1 MQLPPVKRI
10 RFFQTKSNRK
20 LKRKVRKRPLHLIP
34 ALPVEWGKTGI
45 LSSVACNLDVDILTA
60 CLPLLEE
67 SRIDALEW
75 SFDAL
80 YREKEIPGWFNDL
93 LTAFSNEHRLIGHGI
108 FFSLFSGKW
117 LAGQEDWLRQLQR
130 MCRDF
135 QFDHITE
142 HFGFMTGKD
151 FHHGAPLGIPYTS
164 TTLRIGRDRLKR
176 IYDACRCP
184 VGLEN
189 LAFSTSVEEV
199 KRHGVFLEQLLE
211 PVNGFIIL
219 DLHNIYCQLHN
230 FGIAFEELIG
240 LYPLHRVREIHIS
253 GGSWDKSQADPGRT
267 VRRDTHDHAV
277 PEEVFRLLESAIG
290 RCPHLRYVVL
300 EQLGVGLQTAAAR
313 KTFYDDFLKM
323 QRIVRENDP
332 MLVHEP
338 ERTFLPGSI
347 FLPGEKAEDETL
359 YQQQLELSRIL
370 ETASTYEEVI
380 HRLSNSSLARSDW
393 EIENWEPYMVEVAMK
408 IAQKWKVNSINS

>member
-1 MQLPPVKRI
+1 M
-10 RFFQTKSNRK
+10 
-20 LKRKVRKRPLHLIP
+20 
-34 ALPVEWGKTGI
+34 EWVKTGI
-45 LSSVACNLDVDILTA
+45 LSSVACNLDVDMLTA

-67 SRIDALEW
+67 SKIDALEW

-80 YREKEIPGWFNDL
+80 YREKEIPDWFRDL
-93 LTAFSNEHRLIGHGI
+93 LTAFGNEHRLIGHGI

-117 LAGQEDWLRQLQR
+117 LAGQEEWLQQLRQ

-135 QFDHITE
+135 RFDHITE

-176 IYDACRCP
+176 IYDACACP

-189 LAFSTSVEEV
+189 LAFSTSAEEV
-199 KRHGVFLEQLLE
+199 KRHGVFLDQLLE

-219 DLHNIYCQLHN
+219 DLHNLYCQLHN
-230 FGIAFEELIG
+230 FGIAFEDLIA

-253 GGSWDKSQADPGRT
+253 GGSWDESQADPGRT
-267 VRRDTHDHAV
+267 VRRDTHDNSV
-277 PEEVFRLLESAIG
+277 PQEVFRLLENAIG

-313 KTFYDDFLKM
+313 KTFYNDFLTM
-323 QRIVRENDP
+323 QSIVREKDE
-332 MLVHEP
+332 MLLP
-338 ERTFLPGSI
+338 GPANTFLSGPVQLS
-347 FLPGEKAEDETL
+347 GEKAEDETL
-359 YQQQLELSRIL
+359 YRQQLELSGIL
-370 ETASTYEEVI
+370 ETAASYEEAI
-380 HRLSNSSLARSDW
+380 HRLHNSSLARSDW
-393 EIENWEPYMVEVAMK
+393 KVETWEPYMVEVAMK
-408 IAQKWKVNSINS
+408 IAQKWKVNSVNS

>member
-1 MQLPPVKRI
+1 MKR
-10 RFFQTKSNRK
+10 R
-20 LKRKVRKRPLHLIP
+20 VRKRPPYHSPVLL
-34 ALPVEWGKTGI
+34 VEWVKPGI

-60 CLPLLEE
+60 CIPLLEG

-80 YREKEIPGWFNDL
+80 YREEEIPDWFRDL
-93 LTAFSNEHRLIGHGI
+93 LTAFANEHRLIGHGI
-108 FFSLFSGKW
+108 FFSLFSGRW
-117 LAGQEDWLRQLQR
+117 LAGQEEWLHQLRRVCQDYR
-130 MCRDF
+130 
-135 QFDHITE
+135 FDHITE

-151 FHHGAPLGIPYTS
+151 FHHGAPLGVPYTP

-189 LAFSTSVEEV
+189 LAFSTSAEEV

-219 DLHNIYCQLHN
+219 DLHNLYCQLHN
-230 FGIAFEELIG
+230 FGIAFEDLID

-253 GGSWDKSQADPGRT
+253 GGSWDNSKANPDRT
-267 VRRDTHDHAV
+267 VRRDTHDNAV
-277 PEEVFRLLESAIG
+277 PQEVFRLLENAIE
-290 RCPHLRYVVL
+290 RCPHLKYVVL

-323 QRIVRENDP
+323 QSIVQEKSKTLDP
-332 MLVHEP
+332 GTVD
-338 ERTFLPGSI
+338 TFLPGSVLLTEI
-347 FLPGEKAEDETL
+347 KAEDETL
-359 YQQQLELSRIL
+359 HRQQLELSRIL
-370 ETASTYEEVI
+370 ETAVSYEEVI
-380 HRLSNSSLARSDW
+380 HRLNNSSLVSSDW
-393 EIENWEPYMVEVAMK
+393 KIEAWEPCMVETAMK
-408 IAQKWKVNSINS
+408 IAQKWMRGV

>member
-1 MQLPPVKRI
+1 MKQGTPVI
-10 RFFQTKSNRK
+10 C
-20 LKRKVRKRPLHLIP
+20 
-34 ALPVEWGKTGI
+34 
-45 LSSVACNLDVDILTA
+45 SSVACNLDTDMLAA

-80 YREKEIPGWFNDL
+80 YREKEIPGWFRDL
-93 LTAFSNEHRLIGHGI
+93 LTAFGNEHRLIGHGI
-108 FFSLFSGKW
+108 FFSLFSGRW
-117 LAGQEDWLRQLQR
+117 LEGQQEWLQQLRR

-135 QFDHITE
+135 TFSHITE

-151 FHHGAPLGIPYTS
+151 FHHGAPLGIPYTPA
-164 TTLRIGRDRLKR
+164 TLSIGRDRLKR

-189 LAFSTSVEEV
+189 LAFSTSIEEV

-219 DLHNIYCQLHN
+219 DLHNLYCQLHN
-230 FGIAFEELIG
+230 FGMAFDELIA

-253 GGSWDKSQADPGRT
+253 GGSWDHSLADPGRT
-267 VRRDTHDHAV
+267 VRRDTHDHSV
-277 PEEVFRLLESAIG
+277 PSEVFRLLEDALG
-290 RCPHLRYVVL
+290 RCPHIKYVVL

-323 QRIVRENDP
+323 QNIVQRDHRLQTTAGFVNA
-332 MLVHEP
+332 
-338 ERTFLPGSI
+338 FLPGSI
-347 FLPGEKAEDETL
+347 LLPDTRVEDETL

-370 ETASTYEEVI
+370 ETAATHEEAI
-380 HRLSNSSLARSDW
+380 HALLQSSLAHSSW
-393 EIENWEPYMVEVAMK
+393 QIESWEPYMVEAAIK
-408 IAQKWKVNSINS
+408 IAQKWKLSSASS